1 MIATIP
7 SATLLGIDGRAVTV
21 EVHIGRGLPAFTV
34 VGLPDTACREA
45 RDRVRAAFAS
55 TGLEFPRTRVTVNLA
70 PSSLRKVGSGLD
82 LPIAV
87 GILVAQGRIAPASV
101 DDCAFVGELG
111 LDGAVRR
118 VPGILGLVDAVR
130 AGAVIVSLDGA
141 LEAGLAGDRIVHGAR
156 SLGEVVDAL
165 EGRGDWP
172 TPPPAPAPTPDPGAH
187 DLAEVR
193 GQQLGTWAVEVAATG
208 GHHLLL
214 IGPPGAGKTMLARCL
229 PGILPPMTPAQSV
242 EVTRVLSAAS
252 DAAAVDGLVVRPP
265 FRAPHHT
272 ASPVSLVGGGT
283 HAVRPGEISLATNGV
298 LFLDELAE
306 FPATVLDTLRQPL
319 EEGVVRVSRARH
331 TLTFPARFLLVAAM
345 NPCPCGIGGPYGACP
360 CSAAD
365 RTRYERRVSGPL
377 LDRFDLRVVVGRPDV
392 DDLLGSTRS
401 ETSADVALRVAA
413 ARGLAHERGVRC
425 NADLEGPDLDRVAVF
440 AAGARVL
447 VEHRLRTG
455 RLSARGLT
463 RVKRVA
469 RTLADLAGE
478 EGAVLSEGHIA
489 AALELRAET
498 ELLAAAS

>member
-82 LPIAV
+82 LPIAI

-101 DDCAFVGELG
+101 EDCAFVGELG
-111 LDGAVRR
+111 LDGALRR
-118 VPGILGLVDAVR
+118 VPGTLGLVDAVR
-130 AGAVIVSLDGA
+130 AAAVVVSLDGA
-141 LEAGLAGDRIVHGAR
+141 REAGLAGDRLVRGAR
-156 SLGEVVDAL
+156 TLGEVVEAL

-172 TPPPAPAPTPDPGAH
+172 PAPPGPAPDPGTGAH
-187 DLAEVR
+187 DLADVR
-193 GQQLGTWAVEVAATG
+193 GQQLGTWAVEVAAAG

-229 PGILPPMTPAQSV
+229 AGILPPMSAAQSI

-252 DAAAVDGLVVRPP
+252 DAVAVEGLVVRPP

-272 ASPVSLVGGGT
+272 ASRVSLVGGGT
-283 HAVRPGEISLATNGV
+283 YTVRPGEISLATNGV

-306 FPATVLDTLRQPL
+306 FPTAVLDTLRQPL

-345 NPCPCGIGGPYGACP
+345 NPCPCGMGGPHGSCP

-392 DDLLGSTRS
+392 DDLLGSSRS
-401 ETSADVALRVAA
+401 EPSAVVALRVAA
-413 ARGLAHERGVRC
+413 ARTLASERGVRC
-425 NADLEGPDLDRVAVF
+425 NAELEGPVLDRVAVF
-440 AAGARVL
+440 APGARRL

-463 RVKRVA
+463 RVKRLA
-469 RTLADLAGE
+469 RTLADLAGDE
-478 EGAVLSEGHIA
+478 SAVLSEGHVA

-498 ELLAAAS
+498 ERLAAAS